1 MADLTTSE
9 NAGGRFK
16 RKRVPLRVDLTAMV
30 DLAFL
35 LITFF
40 MLTTTLAKKRAQPI
54 AMPDEFVDAAPT
66 PASRTMTVCLG
77 THNEALWF
85 MGTADDPITKPQLV
99 NYSKEGLRKILVS
112 KRSEITARTGKDLIV
127 IVKPSNHSVYENL
140 VNTIDELNISKIDRY
155 AITDIT
161 SKEIGL
167 LKYQQA
173 Y

>member
-1 MADLTTSE
+1 MADLNTSE
-9 NAGGRFK
+9 KAGGRFK
-16 RKRVPLRVDLTAMV
+16 RRRTPARVDLTAMV

-54 AMPDEFVDAAPT
+54 AMPDEFIDEAPT

-77 THNEALWF
+77 IHNEALWF
-85 MGTADDPITKPQLV
+85 MGTAEDPITKPQLV
-99 NYSKEGLRKILVS
+99 NYSKEGLRKALIN
-112 KRSEITARTGKDLIV
+112 KRSEITTHTGKDLIV
-127 IVKPSNHSVYENL
+127 IVKPSDHSVYENL

-155 AITDIT
+155 AIADI
-161 SKEIGL
+161 SSQEIGL
-167 LKYQQA
+167 LKYQHA